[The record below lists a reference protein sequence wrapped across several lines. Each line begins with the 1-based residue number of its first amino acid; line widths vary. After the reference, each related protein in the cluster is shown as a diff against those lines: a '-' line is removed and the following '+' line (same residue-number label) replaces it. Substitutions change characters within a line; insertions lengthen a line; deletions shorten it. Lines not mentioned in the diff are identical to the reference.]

1 MCAVCVQMPAS
12 VAKHT
17 WHVRGS
23 GKELCEGLSRLAV
36 SKVEVAVFEQHF
48 NYLPGLKQKYD
59 LTRPFETAAEKTK
72 ATESMSRA

>member
-1 MCAVCVQMPAS
+1 MPAS

-23 GKELCEGLSRLAV
+23 GNGLCEGLPRLAV
-36 SKVEVAVFEQHF
+36 SKVEVAVFEQMNHF
-48 NYLPGLKQKYD
+48 NYLGQKQKYD